1 MKKTI
6 LLLLI
11 LLCVGC
17 STKLFQ
23 LKKEYILDIHYDTL
37 DISPHN
43 YSEIAKLLNKMNF
56 TKREMKG
63 TYEHTLTLTT
73 KKDLYYIMFSTD
85 KKKLKIKTND
95 QYYYASNKYVQKL
108 QNYLDQLPHLYEDD
122 SFYKIE
128 LVTELKKES
137 NTEAKAELIKVEDS
151 DKYIKLTFHKF
162 VTNFSVHAGTW
173 EKEKFQDQRLIYHN
187 GYLKENSTIY
197 IQKRLNYENIRIS
210 FENQYHTNF
219 SIIPMIDENQNKMIF
234 KTEKT
239 TQ

>member
-6 LLLLI
+6 LLFLI

-63 TYEHTLTLTT
+63 DYEHTLTLTT
-73 KKDLYYIMFSTD
+73 KKDLYYVMFSTD

-128 LVTELKKES
+128 LTTDFS
-137 NTEAKAELIKVEDS
+137 QDDQTELIKVEDS

-210 FENQYHTNF
+210 FENQYHTAF

>member
-37 DISPHN
+37 NISPHN

-85 KKKLKIKTND
+85 KKKIKIKTNN
-95 QYYYASNKYVQKL
+95 QYYYASNKYVEKL
-108 QNYLDQLPHLYEDD
+108 QKYLDQLPHLYEDD

-128 LVTELKKES
+128 LTTDFSQDDQTEV
-137 NTEAKAELIKVEDS
+137 IKVEDS

-173 EKEKFQDQRLIYHN
+173 EKEKFQDQRLIYQN
-187 GYLKENSTIY
+187 GYLKEGSVLY

>member
-37 DISPHN
+37 NISPHN

-73 KKDLYYIMFSTD
+73 KKDLYYVMFSTD
-85 KKKLKIKTND
+85 KKKIKIKTNN
-95 QYYYASNKYVQKL
+95 QYYYASNKYVEKL

-128 LVTELKKES
+128 LTTDFS
-137 NTEAKAELIKVEDS
+137 QDDQTELIKVEDS

-197 IQKRLNYENIRIS
+197 IQKRLNG
-210 FENQYHTNF
+210 Q
-219 SIIPMIDENQNKMIF
+219 
-234 KTEKT
+234 
-239 TQ
+239 

>member
-56 TKREMKG
+56 TKRKMKG
-63 TYEHTLTLTT
+63 DYEHT
-73 KKDLYYIMFSTD
+73 
-85 KKKLKIKTND
+85 
-95 QYYYASNKYVQKL
+95 
-108 QNYLDQLPHLYEDD
+108 YLEQLPHLYEDD

-128 LVTELKKES
+128 LTTDFS
-137 NTEAKAELIKVEDS
+137 QNDQAEVIKVEDS
-151 DKYIKLTFHKF
+151 DKYIKLTFHQF
-162 VTNFSVHAGTW
+162 VTNFNVHAGTW
-173 EKEKFQDQRLIYHN
+173 EKEQFQDQRLIYQN
-187 GYLKENSTIY
+187 GYLKEGSVLY

-210 FENQYHTNF
+210 FENQYHTLF